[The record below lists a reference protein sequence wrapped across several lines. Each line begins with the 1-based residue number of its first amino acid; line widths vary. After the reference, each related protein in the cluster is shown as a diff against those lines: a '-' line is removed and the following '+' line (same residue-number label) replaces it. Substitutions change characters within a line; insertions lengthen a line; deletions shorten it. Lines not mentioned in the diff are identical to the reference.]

1 MYALAE
7 AAKSVK
13 KFLERRNRQSNCV
26 RHIAQGSQAKDRY
39 LLFIFCCF
47 LLGLASLSTQFHSEF
62 KSSLSER
69 LKNIFN
75 KPRLKSSNILQ
86 SEYQKLLLKFHFAVN
101 ILHGSI
107 LSLVLFVLHVLLS
120 VVCDYLSA
128 TDLFLLNCSTVA
140 SKQFSGHFSRLTET
154 LASTTASMWED
165 SKSLCICSF
174 LFGVFFSLSS
184 NFSDRQQSTDNLH
197 C

>member
-1 MYALAE
+1 M
-7 AAKSVK
+7 
-13 KFLERRNRQSNCV
+13 ERRNRQSNCV

-39 LLFIFCCF
+39 LLFIFCWF

-62 KSSLSER
+62 KSGLSER

-86 SEYQKLLLKFHFAVN
+86 SEYQELLLKFHFAVN
-101 ILHGSI
+101 ILHSSI

-128 TDLFLLNCSTVA
+128 TDLLLLNCSTVA
-140 SKQFSGHFSRLTET
+140 SKQFSGHFSRLTEIP
-154 LASTTASMWED
+154 STTASMWED

-174 LFGVFFSLSS
+174 LF
-184 NFSDRQQSTDNLH
+184 
-197 C
+197 